1 MKVARTELNAHY
13 VYKDIIRIYL
23 PVFVAFLVKMIS
35 NMISQIEFAFHAL
48 QIVRNVAVKKWL
60 IAICAKLIII

>member
-1 MKVARTELNAHY
+1 MKAVRTELNAQY
-13 VYKDIIRIYL
+13 AYQDILRIYL
-23 PVFVAFLVKMIS
+23 LVFVVFLVQMIS